1 MRIRFKM
8 LPIPKSLNRRNIVV
22 QIEIK
27 KPRLE
32 LPNRSENTKK
42 RNTKRFTKNRST
54 NSDDLGSV
62 K

>member
-8 LPIPKSLNRRNIVV
+8 LPIPKSLKRRKIVV

-32 LPNRSENTKK
+32 LPNRSEDTKK
-42 RNTKRFTKNRST
+42 RNTNRFTKNRST